1 MLFLTNDAP
10 DAAAAVS
17 EAASAVGAALEDGT
31 ASTVGFFQKIFGGF
45 SWTKLISAAILLVV
59 CGVLIKLI
67 LKATDRMLGRSRLD
81 KAVHPFIRTIIKL
94 VLLFTAIMLIAGTL
108 GVDTSSL
115 LALLSVAGLAVSLA
129 LQNVL
134 SNMASAVI
142 LLTTKPFQI
151 GHFIEMGSVSG
162 TVVKIGAICTDILTL
177 NNQLVHVPN
186 SEITGSTVTNYTASD
201 KRRLEYRITASY
213 DAPVEDVK
221 AALLRAAEHP
231 LRMQEMQPIA
241 RVNGYGESAIEYVL
255 FLWIRPKDY
264 MDVYYDVLENVKR
277 EFDAA
282 GIEMTYPH
290 LNVHMIGGG
299 KQDG

>member
-81 KAVHPFIRTIIKL
+81 KAVHPFIRTIVKL

-186 SEITGSTVTNYTASD
+186 NEITGSTVTNYTASD

-290 LNVHMIGGG
+290 INVHHIS
-299 KQDG
+299 

>member
-81 KAVHPFIRTIIKL
+81 KAVHPFIRTIVKL

-231 LRMQEMQPIA
+231 LRMQEMRPIA

-290 LNVHMIGGG
+290 INVHHIS
-299 KQDG
+299 

>member
-1 MLFLTNDAP
+1 MLFLTNNAP

-81 KAVHPFIRTIIKL
+81 KAVHPFIRTIVKL

-151 GHFIEMGSVSG
+151 GHFIEMGSVNG

-290 LNVHMIGGG
+290 INVHHIS
-299 KQDG
+299 

>member
-81 KAVHPFIRTIIKL
+81 KAVHPFIRTIVKL

-264 MDVYYDVLENVKR
+264 MDVYYDALENVKR

-290 LNVHMIGGG
+290 INVHHIS
-299 KQDG
+299 

>member
-1 MLFLTNDAP
+1 MLFLTNNVP

-81 KAVHPFIRTIIKL
+81 KAVHPFIRTIVKL

-151 GHFIEMGSVSG
+151 GHLIEMGSVSG

-186 SEITGSTVTNYTASD
+186 SEIPGSTVTNYTASD

-290 LNVHMIGGG
+290 INVHHIS
-299 KQDG
+299 

>member
-31 ASTVGFFQKIFGGF
+31 ASTVGFFQKFFGGF

-81 KAVHPFIRTIIKL
+81 KAVHPFIRTIVKL

-201 KRRLEYRITASY
+201 KRRLEYKITASY

-277 EFDAA
+277 EFDAS

-290 LNVHMIGGG
+290 INVHHIS
-299 KQDG
+299 

>member
-81 KAVHPFIRTIIKL
+81 KAVHPFIRTIVKL

-290 LNVHMIGGG
+290 INVHHVG
-299 KQDG
+299 

>member
-81 KAVHPFIRTIIKL
+81 KAVHPFIRTIVKL

-201 KRRLEYRITASY
+201 RRRLEYRITASY

-277 EFDAA
+277 EFDAS

-290 LNVHMIGGG
+290 INVHHIS
-299 KQDG
+299 

>member
-81 KAVHPFIRTIIKL
+81 KAVHPFIRTIVKL

-282 GIEMTYPH
+282 GIEM
-290 LNVHMIGGG
+290 I
-299 KQDG
+299 

>member
-1 MLFLTNDAP
+1 MTNEAP

-31 ASTVGFFQKIFGGF
+31 ASTVGFFQKFFGGF

-81 KAVHPFIRTIIKL
+81 KAVHPFIRTIVKL
-94 VLLFTAIMLIAGTL
+94 VLLVTAIMLIAGTL

-201 KRRLEYRITASY
+201 KRRLEYKITASY

-290 LNVHMIGGG
+290 INVHHIS
-299 KQDG
+299 

>member
-31 ASTVGFFQKIFGGF
+31 ATTVGFFQKIFGGF

-81 KAVHPFIRTIIKL
+81 KTVHPFIRTIVKL

-213 DAPVEDVK
+213 DAPVENVK

-290 LNVHMIGGG
+290 INVHHIS
-299 KQDG
+299 

>member
-1 MLFLTNDAP
+1 MLFLTNDAT

-31 ASTVGFFQKIFGGF
+31 ASTVGFFQKFFGGF

-67 LKATDRMLGRSRLD
+67 LKATDRMLGRARLD
-81 KAVHPFIRTIIKL
+81 KAVHPCIRTIVKL

-201 KRRLEYRITASY
+201 KRRLEYKITASY

-290 LNVHMIGGG
+290 INVHHIS
-299 KQDG
+299 

>member
-81 KAVHPFIRTIIKL
+81 KAVHPFIRTIVKL

-201 KRRLEYRITASY
+201 KRRLEYRITTSY

-241 RVNGYGESAIEYVL
+241 RVNGYGESAIEYLL

-290 LNVHMIGGG
+290 INVHHIS
-299 KQDG
+299 

>member
-31 ASTVGFFQKIFGGF
+31 ASTVGFLQKIFGGF

-81 KAVHPFIRTIIKL
+81 KAVHPFIRTIVKL

-290 LNVHMIGGG
+290 INVHHIS
-299 KQDG
+299 

>member
-1 MLFLTNDAP
+1 MLFLTNDVP
-10 DAAAAVS
+10 DAAASVS

-81 KAVHPFIRTIIKL
+81 KAVHPFIRTIVKL

-290 LNVHMIGGG
+290 INVHHIS
-299 KQDG
+299 

>member
-81 KAVHPFIRTIIKL
+81 KAVHPFIRTIVKL

-213 DAPVEDVK
+213 DAPVENVE

-290 LNVHMIGGG
+290 INVHHIS
-299 KQDG
+299 

>member
-31 ASTVGFFQKIFGGF
+31 ASTVGFFQKFFGGF

-162 TVVKIGAICTDILTL
+162 TVMKIGAICTDILTL

-201 KRRLEYRITASY
+201 KRRLEYKITASY

-231 LRMQEMQPIA
+231 LRMQDMQPIA
-241 RVNGYGESAIEYVL
+241 RVNGYGDSAIEYVL
-255 FLWIRPKDY
+255 YLWIRPKDY
-264 MDVYYDVLENVKR
+264 MDVYYDVMEAVKG

-282 GIEMTYPH
+282 SIEMTYPH
-290 LNVHMIGGG
+290 INVHIAN
-299 KQDG
+299 

>member
-81 KAVHPFIRTIIKL
+81 KAVHPFIRTIVKL

-255 FLWIRPKDY
+255 YLWIRPKDY

-282 GIEMTYPH
+282 GIEMTYPPI
-290 LNVHMIGGG
+290 NVHHIS
-299 KQDG
+299 

>member
-81 KAVHPFIRTIIKL
+81 KAVHPFIRTIVKL

-115 LALLSVAGLAVSLA
+115 LELLSVAGLAVSLA
-129 LQNVL
+129 LPNVL

-290 LNVHMIGGG
+290 INVHHIS
-299 KQDG
+299 

>member
-81 KAVHPFIRTIIKL
+81 KAVHPFIRTIVKL

-221 AALLRAAEHP
+221 AALLRAAEP
-231 LRMQEMQPIA
+231 PPRMQEMQPIA

-290 LNVHMIGGG
+290 INVHHIS
-299 KQDG
+299 

>member
-162 TVVKIGAICTDILTL
+162 TVMKIGAICTDILTL

-201 KRRLEYRITASY
+201 KRRLEYKITASY

-231 LRMQEMQPIA
+231 LRMQDRQPIA
-241 RVNGYGESAIEYVL
+241 RVNGYGDSAIEYVL
-255 FLWIRPKDY
+255 YLWIRPKDY
-264 MDVYYDVLENVKR
+264 MDVYYDVMEAVKG

-282 GIEMTYPH
+282 SIEMTYPH
-290 LNVHMIGGG
+290 INVHIAN
-299 KQDG
+299 

>member
-81 KAVHPFIRTIIKL
+81 KAVHPFIRTIVKL

-221 AALLRAAEHP
+221 AALLRAEEHP

-290 LNVHMIGGG
+290 INVHHIS
-299 KQDG
+299 

>member
-81 KAVHPFIRTIIKL
+81 KAVHPFIRTIVKL

-231 LRMQEMQPIA
+231 LRMQETQPIA

-290 LNVHMIGGG
+290 INVHHIS
-299 KQDG
+299 

>member
-67 LKATDRMLGRSRLD
+67 LKATDRMLGRARLD
-81 KAVHPFIRTIIKL
+81 KAVHPFIRTIVKL

-177 NNQLVHVPN
+177 NNQLVRVPN

-231 LRMQEMQPIA
+231 LRMREMQPIA

-264 MDVYYDVLENVKR
+264 MDVYYDVLESVKR

-290 LNVHMIGGG
+290 INVHHIS
-299 KQDG
+299 

>member
-81 KAVHPFIRTIIKL
+81 KAVHPFIRTIVKL
-94 VLLFTAIMLIAGTL
+94 VLLFTAVMLIAGTL

-201 KRRLEYRITASY
+201 RRRLEYRITASY

-290 LNVHMIGGG
+290 INVHHIS
-299 KQDG
+299 

>member
-81 KAVHPFIRTIIKL
+81 KAVHPFIRTIVKL

-255 FLWIRPKDY
+255 YLWIRPKDY

-290 LNVHMIGGG
+290 INVHHIS
-299 KQDG
+299 

>member
-81 KAVHPFIRTIIKL
+81 KAVHPFIRTIVKL

-201 KRRLEYRITASY
+201 RRRLEYRITASY

-290 LNVHMIGGG
+290 INVHHIS
-299 KQDG
+299 

>member
-81 KAVHPFIRTIIKL
+81 KAVHPFIRTIVKL

-186 SEITGSTVTNYTASD
+186 SEITSSTVTNYTASD

-290 LNVHMIGGG
+290 INVHHIS
-299 KQDG
+299 

>member
-67 LKATDRMLGRSRLD
+67 LKATERMLGRSRLD
-81 KAVHPFIRTIIKL
+81 KAVHPFIRTIVKL

-290 LNVHMIGGG
+290 INVHHIS
-299 KQDG
+299 

>member
-81 KAVHPFIRTIIKL
+81 KAVHPFIRTIVKL
-94 VLLFTAIMLIAGTL
+94 VLLFTAIMLIAETL

-255 FLWIRPKDY
+255 YLWIRPKDY

-290 LNVHMIGGG
+290 INVHHIS
-299 KQDG
+299 

>member
-67 LKATDRMLGRSRLD
+67 LKATARMLGRSRLD
-81 KAVHPFIRTIIKL
+81 KAVHPFIRTIVKL

-290 LNVHMIGGG
+290 INVHHIS
-299 KQDG
+299 

>member
-31 ASTVGFFQKIFGGF
+31 ASTVGFFQKIFGNF

-81 KAVHPFIRTIIKL
+81 KAVHPFIRTIVKL

-231 LRMQEMQPIA
+231 LRMQDMQPIA

-290 LNVHMIGGG
+290 INVHHIS
-299 KQDG
+299 

>member
-81 KAVHPFIRTIIKL
+81 KAVHPFIRTIVKL

-290 LNVHMIGGG
+290 INVHQIS
-299 KQDG
+299 

>member
-81 KAVHPFIRTIIKL
+81 KAVHPFIRTIVKL

-264 MDVYYDVLENVKR
+264 MDVYYDVLENVKC

-290 LNVHMIGGG
+290 INVHHIS
-299 KQDG
+299 

>member
-81 KAVHPFIRTIIKL
+81 KAVHPFIRTIVKL

-264 MDVYYDVLENVKR
+264 KDVYYDVLENVKR

-290 LNVHMIGGG
+290 INVHHIS
-299 KQDG
+299 

>member
-81 KAVHPFIRTIIKL
+81 KAVHPFIRTIVKL

-264 MDVYYDVLENVKR
+264 LDVYYDVLENVKR

-290 LNVHMIGGG
+290 INVHHIS
-299 KQDG
+299 

>member
-81 KAVHPFIRTIIKL
+81 KAVHPFIRTIVKL

-277 EFDAA
+277 EFDAS

-290 LNVHMIGGG
+290 INVHHIS
-299 KQDG
+299 